1 MKRGYAPRNEKMHF
15 GIQSGGPSACKSKKG
30 VVVPCLLG
38 LPSEILTTI
47 FEYSGEKS
55 LCSLAGVCQQ
65 FHGMAV
71 ALLYRNVHHG
81 IHTDDPVYTERS
93 LDRFTAMVEVVSTS
107 NLQYASSVKNIAVRH
122 IAPYESDNRQGGVV
136 KRPSQSYYTGRYL
149 CSLIAITLRKTTGLT
164 SFSWDIRL
172 ELTPS
177 VYQAISQIPDIRD
190 VHIRLPACTTPG
202 ATDST
207 LGQMLQTPHYH
218 FHQNN
223 PPPREIRPS
232 CTGAEAQLL
241 KDLDKLQHEPT
252 LSLLSGLKN
261 LSVLDIED
269 LKLVLQ
275 LPQCISQCSSTLKSL
290 KLSFSDELAKS
301 ARKKTASNSAPDAT
315 TAFGDMLNFA
325 APQFEEDLLL
335 DQQAT
340 PADPALPPD
349 PVVRRERSIQESIL
363 AYIFKVGDGDR
374 RNKYLQEALLE
385 GNARKSQAEDSSAS
399 EEARDQKFLKCVRS
413 MVRVLPK
420 MMVLNSENPAIINV
434 LHKLDQAAT
443 QYLVRNAKQ
452 PSENVVKASASNSA
466 SASALKPTPSISGKT
481 EFSVSKKK
489 EKCPTDVIDMEHPDV
504 VEEEGEDQV
513 FVDERQRSVT
523 EASVR
528 AFARQPVQAARPSSS
543 ADKGKGKQPVRNP
556 PVEKRTAEEARE
568 CYVRNTH
575 GIPLESLSI
584 HLIPVTAGV
593 LSKAV
598 DLTSLHHLSLLN
610 VGPQSTL
617 WAFLKRLNQIYPL
630 PLTSIHTDN
639 VTPAFCS
646 FVNSMDKITELF
658 LFERYSKAK
667 VESLAAKT
675 TISAFTIRREI
686 LHKHMR
692 NLQRL
697 VIRNDESDSWAA
709 DPATILQIS
718 QRGGK
723 LIELGV
729 SVNNCGMHS
738 LMQQIGSFCSLKAL
752 QVFWYRQ
759 DMCTTTL
766 REVHH
771 SLIDGIYHY
780 WHLRIEYVAMCYCM
794 HGPIAN
800 GAIQVRGRV
809 RHLNKAC
816 AILKKE
822 AAAEEAASSSSSS
835 QPASTNNA
843 PHGTMFPMENSEG
856 DPMPLFGV
864 ELSTRALLSIEE
876 ISGVKMWEKGAWEM
890 KL

>member
-1 MKRGYAPRNEKMHF
+1 MERGYAPRNENMHF
-15 GIQSGGPSACKSKKG
+15 GTQSGPSACKSKKG
-30 VVVPCLLG
+30 VPCLLG
-38 LPSEILTTI
+38 LPSEILATI
-47 FEYSGEKS
+47 FEYSGEKG

-71 ALLYRNVHHG
+71 ALLYRNLHHS
-81 IHTDDPVYTERS
+81 IHADDPVYTQDS
-93 LDRFTAMVEVVSTS
+93 LDRFTAMVEAVSTS
-107 NLQYASSVKNIAVRH
+107 NLQYASCVRDIEVRH
-122 IAPYESDNRQGGVV
+122 IAPYESDNRQGIVV
-136 KRPSQSYYTGRYL
+136 KRPSQSYEAGRYL
-149 CSLIAITLRKTTGLT
+149 SSLLVISLRKTTGLT

-177 VYQAISQIPDIRD
+177 VYQALSRVPDIRD
-190 VHIRLPACTTPG
+190 VHIRLPARTTPG
-202 ATDST
+202 PTDAT
-207 LGQMLQTPHYH
+207 LGQMLQTPHFH
-218 FHQNN
+218 FNQDN

-241 KDLDKLQHEPT
+241 KDLDKLQHVPT

-315 TAFGDMLNFA
+315 MTFGDVLILA
-325 APQFEEDLLL
+325 APQWEDDLLL
-335 DQQAT
+335 APQAT
-340 PADPALPPD
+340 PVDPALPSD

-363 AYIFKVGDGDR
+363 AYIFKVEDGDH
-374 RNKYLQEALLE
+374 RNKYLEEALLE
-385 GNARKSQAEDSSAS
+385 GNARKSQMGDNVVS
-399 EEARDQKFLKCVRS
+399 EETRDRKFLKSVRS

-434 LHKLDQAAT
+434 LHRLDQAAT
-443 QYLVRNAKQ
+443 QYLGRNPKQ
-452 PSENVVKASASNSA
+452 PSESIVKASARNSA
-466 SASALKPTPSISGKT
+466 PTSAPKPSPLNSGKT

-489 EKCPTDVIDMEHPDV
+489 EKCPTDVIDMEYPDI
-504 VEEEGEDQV
+504 VEEEGDDQV
-513 FVDERQRSVT
+513 FIDETHRSVT
-523 EASVR
+523 EGSVR
-528 AFARQPVQAARPSSS
+528 AFARQPVRAARPSSS
-543 ADKGKGKQPVRNP
+543 ADKGKGKQPVRTP
-556 PVEKRTAEEARE
+556 PVEMRTAEEARE

-617 WAFLKRLNQIYPL
+617 WSFLKRLNQIYPL

-646 FVNSMDKITELF
+646 FINSMDKITELF
-658 LFERYSKAK
+658 LFERFSKAK

-675 TISAFTIRREI
+675 TVNAVTIRKEI
-686 LHKHMR
+686 LNKHMG

-697 VIRNDESDSWAA
+697 VIRNDESDSWTA

-729 SVNNCGMHS
+729 SVNNCSIHY
-738 LMQQIGSFCSLKAL
+738 LIQQIGSFRSLKAL

-766 REVHH
+766 REVQH
-771 SLIDGIYHY
+771 SLIDGILHFP
-780 WHLRIEYVAMCYCM
+780 HLNIEYVAMCHCM

-800 GAIQVRGRV
+800 GAIQISGRF
-809 RHLNKAC
+809 RHLTKAC
-816 AILKKE
+816 AILRE
-822 AAAEEAASSSSSS
+822 AAAQDNPQSSSSS
-835 QPASTNNA
+835 QPASATNV
-843 PHGTMFPMENSEG
+843 PHGTMFPVENSEG
-856 DPMPLFGV
+856 DAVPLFGV
-864 ELSTRALLSIEE
+864 ELTTRALLSIED